1 MWRPG
6 TPRSLRQESCE
17 GDTRPAAIARRHGT
31 KSSQGGGLEL
41 QSGYALPPFQATAS
55 RLTLIDAQSHLDCRA
70 AFSQKFAGDTY
81 MLTLDGD
88 FQMVYY
94 RSDLFAEAGI
104 AAPETWQDYIAAAKA
119 LHGQDMNGDG
129 SPDYGS
135 CISKKRNAQAYWM
148 ILSVASGFLQSQG
161 TSQGIFFNADT
172 MEPLVNPSWHFFGLT
187 GPDRGMFSASKHNIL
202 GSVMA

>member
-70 AFSQKFAGDTY
+70 ADFGDIPLDRARRVGPNARAWAERCFAAR
-81 MLTLDGD
+81 D
-88 FQMVYY
+88 FPEQAFATVQGMI
-94 RSDLFAEAGI
+94 RLAKDHGGARLEALCAEAL
-104 AAPETWQDYIAAAKA
+104 D
-119 LHGQDMNGDG
+119 LN
-129 SPDYGS
+129 
-135 CISKKRNAQAYWM
+135 R
-148 ILSVASGFLQSQG
+148 LASGFLRERLKNG
-161 TSQGIFFNADT
+161 AGLVPPRPEAEETIPDHGNVRHADILT
-172 MEPLVNPSWHFFGLT
+172 MPRRWPNRLLRLT
-187 GPDRGMFSASKHNIL
+187 TVSALS
-202 GSVMA
+202 A

>member
-70 AFSQKFAGDTY
+70 AAGVTPLPPPPQDTRIITDTARAVASDSLIMRASHVAWCPAGAGPLSTSHTRVEPRLFAGPGSYPGRVKGCSIRRAARRSGTRA
-81 MLTLDGD
+81 MLTG
-88 FQMVYY
+88 
-94 RSDLFAEAGI
+94 RSSPRRDAGVNRLAS
-104 AAPETWQDYIAAAKA
+104 AAMRCHPSR
-119 LHGQDMNGDG
+119 G
-129 SPDYGS
+129 SG
-135 CISKKRNAQAYWM
+135 
-148 ILSVASGFLQSQG
+148 
-161 TSQGIFFNADT
+161 
-172 MEPLVNPSWHFFGLT
+172 
-187 GPDRGMFSASKHNIL
+187 
-202 GSVMA
+202 

>member
-70 AFSQKFAGDTY
+70 APACPSRGSGWCVHTTDRASRVAPVPLFHACRRHYPGGTGRRSCRSLPGRWQPSPIARRVGFRISRFEACSAFTRVAAR
-81 MLTLDGD
+81 
-88 FQMVYY
+88 MVARGRPRRPFHRSASGHVVTSIT
-94 RSDLFAEAGI
+94 RSDCYRLERQLPGGI
-104 AAPETWQDYIAAAKA
+104 CT
-119 LHGQDMNGDG
+119 
-129 SPDYGS
+129 
-135 CISKKRNAQAYWM
+135 R
-148 ILSVASGFLQSQG
+148 
-161 TSQGIFFNADT
+161 
-172 MEPLVNPSWHFFGLT
+172 
-187 GPDRGMFSASKHNIL
+187 
-202 GSVMA
+202 

>member
-70 AFSQKFAGDTY
+70 APGCAARCAARRRAASLGRTR
-81 MLTLDGD
+81 LIGPG
-88 FQMVYY
+88 
-94 RSDLFAEAGI
+94 AELRLSTVIGGFEGRGSGVGAC
-104 AAPETWQDYIAAAKA
+104 APETARSCVLPLDQAGAVVVSAGEAKT
-119 LHGQDMNGDG
+119 GGRGSRTRWDEGWNCDGSGDG
-129 SPDYGS
+129 RGS
-135 CISKKRNAQAYWM
+135 
-148 ILSVASGFLQSQG
+148 
-161 TSQGIFFNADT
+161 D
-172 MEPLVNPSWHFFGLT
+172 
-187 GPDRGMFSASKHNIL
+187 
-202 GSVMA
+202 